1 MKNLLSYIIPSC
13 TAHRTSCT
21 LFLCVF
27 VSLCFGQRNTDPIE
41 TPWENGKLKVSE
53 NHRYL
58 QHENGKPFFWL
69 GETAWLLPSRSNR
82 DEVDFF
88 MSKTRKNGY
97 NVVQISTLHNIP
109 SMNVYGH
116 WALPNGFDFSGI
128 DKKGE
133 YNYWQHVDYIVKK
146 AQSAGIYIGI
156 VCVWGG
162 PVQAGQMSVDDAKKY
177 GKFLAERYKSSPN
190 IIWIIGGDIP
200 GSTKREVWEA
210 LATTIRA
217 IDSDHLMTFH
227 PRGRTSSVT
236 WFNSEP
242 WLDFN
247 MFQSGHRRYGQRK
260 GDGDYPIEE
269 NTEEDNWRF
278 VERGLTATPLKPIID
293 GEPSYEDIPHGLHD
307 SGERR
312 WQAEDVRRY
321 AYWAVFAGAFGH
333 TYGHNSTMQML
344 RPGYSAS
351 FGAQK
356 PWWEAL
362 DDPGCQEMK
371 YVKKLMLA
379 FPFFDRIPDQSVI
392 SGQNGAQYERV
403 IATRGK
409 DYILVYNYTNRLT
422 EIDMTKISGARKKAW
437 WYSPINGN
445 IEYIGEFNNGKNK
458 FIHDSGYHPGN
469 DWVLII
475 TDASKNYVEDNL
487 K

>member
-1 MKNLLSYIIPSC
+1 MINFKSIICICIAS
-13 TAHRTSCT
+13 
-21 LFLCVF
+21 LFGISVYAQK
-27 VSLCFGQRNTDPIE
+27 SDNKPE
-41 TPWENGKLKVSE
+41 MPWDNGKLKVSD
-53 NHRYL
+53 NGKFL

-88 MSKTRKNGY
+88 MNKTKKNGF
-97 NVVQISTLHNIP
+97 NVLQISVLHNIP
-109 SMNVYGH
+109 SMNVYGD
-116 WALPNGFDFSGI
+116 WALPAGFDFKNI
-128 DKKGE
+128 DQKGE

-146 AQSAGIYIGI
+146 AQSSGIYVGI
-156 VCVWGG
+156 VCVWGT
-162 PVQAGQMSVDDAKKY
+162 PVQVGQMSVDDAKKY
-177 GKFLAERYKSSPN
+177 GKFLAERYKSYPN
-190 IIWIIGGDIP
+190 VIWFIGGDIRGDVKP
-200 GSTKREVWEA
+200 EVWQA
-210 LATTIRA
+210 LATTIRG

-236 WFNSEP
+236 WFHNEP

-247 MFQSGHRRYGQRK
+247 MFQSGHRRYGQRF

-278 VERGLTATPLKPIID
+278 VERSLAATPVKPVID

-321 AYWAVFAGAFGH
+321 AYWSVFAGSFGH

-344 RPGYSAS
+344 RPGYMAS
-351 FGAQK
+351 FAAEK

-362 DDPGCQEMK
+362 DDPGCKEMI

-379 FPFFDRIPDQSVI
+379 FPFFERIPDQSVI
-392 SGQNGAQYERV
+392 TNPNGMQYDRV
-403 IATRGK
+403 IATRGN
-409 DYILVYNYTNRLT
+409 DYILVYNYTNRLA
-422 EIDMTKISGARKKAW
+422 EIDMSKISGAKKKAW
-437 WYSPINGN
+437 WYSPVNG
-445 IEYIGEFNNGKNK
+445 ETTYIGEFDNSKK
-458 FIHDSGYHPGN
+458 TFIHDSGYRPGN

-487 K
+487 SK